1 MTISLEPAFAAL
13 AGSTIGGLTTL
24 AVTWIAQRTQ
34 LRASLG
40 ARDQTAR
47 EKLYKQF
54 IEEAAKLFGDA
65 LVSNKL
71 EISNLIGA
79 YALLS
84 RIRLISSIETVEKAE
99 LVLRTIIGLYSS
111 PNKTSADLR
120 ADIEAHKLDLLRDF
134 SDAARN
140 ELLRLH
146 Y

>member
-1 MTISLEPAFAAL
+1 VTSSLEPAFAAL

-34 LRASLG
+34 LRASL
-40 ARDQTAR
+40 AAHDQTAR

-54 IEEAAKLFGDA
+54 IEEATKLLGDA

-71 EISNLIGA
+71 EISMLIGV
-79 YALLS
+79 YALIS
-84 RIRLISSIETVEKAE
+84 RMRVTSSIETVEKAE
-99 LVLRTIIGLYSS
+99 IVLQTIIRIYSS
-111 PNKTSADLR
+111 PNKTIDDLR

-134 SDAARN
+134 SSAARG
-140 ELLRLH
+140 ELLRLE